1 MGRGDADPRGRGDS
15 LITGPAA
22 LSAVA
27 AAAAAALLAAL
38 LLLWLE
44 DAGPG
49 AGSR

>member
-15 LITGPAA
+15 LIPGPAA
-22 LSAVA
+22 LSAV
-27 AAAAAALLAAL
+27 AAAAALLAAL

>member
-15 LITGPAA
+15 LIPGPAA
-22 LSAVA
+22 LSA